1 MEREYDMYIRSALRV
16 GMRPVACLEMIQA
29 VPPGRRRVF
38 GGVPR
43 VAPVAILTQPLRGAW
58 GGADARGRLAL
69 TFDSAQGGLRGT
81 RRWLQYGLYIRNVL
95 HTDGWK
101 DRVNRRKHGE
111 SCSIWRRSDKAG
123 VAFADPAVRLSF
135 AIRWVCSQLPISGW
149 MGDLASIPGP
159 RVRGTP
165 SASSGQAR
173 GHPQLGLEIS
183 PGPGPRQFKSWTP
196 KIRYKTNLGMDL
208 REENL
213 N

>member
-1 MEREYDMYIRSALRV
+1 LGAFHGLHPWLFS
-16 GMRPVACLEMIQA
+16 PS
-29 VPPGRRRVF
+29 
-38 GGVPR
+38 
-43 VAPVAILTQPLRGAW
+43 PLRGAW

-81 RRWLQYGLYIRNVL
+81 RRWLQYGVYIRNVL
-95 HTDGWK
+95 HTDEWK

-111 SCSIWRRSDKAG
+111 SCSIRRRGDKAG
-123 VAFADPAVRLSF
+123 GPLADPAVRLSF

>member
-1 MEREYDMYIRSALRV
+1 MGAFHGLHPWLFSP
-16 GMRPVACLEMIQA
+16 RPH
-29 VPPGRRRVF
+29 
-38 GGVPR
+38 
-43 VAPVAILTQPLRGAW
+43 RGAW

-81 RRWLQYGLYIRNVL
+81 RRWLQYGVYIRNVL
-95 HTDGWK
+95 HTDEWK

-111 SCSIWRRSDKAG
+111 SCSIRRRGDKAG
-123 VAFADPAVRLSF
+123 GPLADPAVRLSF

-159 RVRGTP
+159 RVDPFGKLR
-165 SASSGQAR
+165 ASSGA
-173 GHPQLGLEIS
+173 GSGAPSAWSGDLTGT
-183 PGPGPRQFKSWTP
+183 GATRQFKSWTP

-213 N
+213 NRTGQLWLDIYIRSSEGSKRRIR

>member
-183 PGPGPRQFKSWTP
+183 PGPGPPANSNRGHP
-196 KIRYKTNLGMDL
+196 KFAIKLT
-208 REENL
+208 
-213 N
+213 